1 VGEDTFRKFN
11 FNNMEELIHLT
22 DQSNLPLS
30 SNQLGLWI
38 IAQQDLSS
46 PAYNMQMT
54 YHFRGE
60 IRLAVFRESLEIL
73 FERQHTM
80 FSIFRQ
86 KEGIPFIEIK
96 KRPVDIDLI
105 DFSNFPQSVRREKIL
120 SFAGENIRRTFD
132 LENGPLYRFYLLKE
146 DESSYFFNAV
156 IHHLIFDGF
165 SRRIFVQ
172 ELSRIYTD
180 IVNGAD
186 YRTEPLQYFSY
197 DYSLK
202 EKGSLTPEKEQQFV
216 NFWKDY
222 LKDCPPE
229 LKFPYDFHRKSEPS
243 GLGCRVPF
251 RISEKNTEKLRQLSK
266 ELGATLFNTMLSA
279 VGIIFQKYTG
289 SDDICIGVPVSTR
302 RDDLVQKLFGMF
314 VNTVGV
320 RLKIDGTKKFSD
332 QVNLTRRSFM
342 GAIARSELPFEKIVK
357 AVNPERIPGVNPFY
371 QISFT
376 WHNGLTIPMNFAG
389 ISGESTTVENGISS
403 FDFTFFMWENG
414 NFIDGEIEYD
424 VDIIKQDTAL
434 RLKDHF
440 LSLVD
445 NLVQNP
451 EAPMSSVSIVS
462 DEDKRMISLV
472 NDTRTNYPGD
482 KTIAELFEEQA
493 KLYPEKT
500 ALVFKEKVFTYREL
514 NERAN
519 QIAWKLRESGVNK
532 DTPVGLITEK
542 SAEMIVA
549 ILGILKSGS
558 GYVPIDPEYPEE
570 RINYMIKDSGCR
582 IILTNSDKS
591 DKVNLAGVTILNLD
605 SENTYHNDKSD
616 PEILNSSTDLA
627 YIIYTSGT
635 TGTPKGTI
643 IHQKGVVR
651 LVRNTNYIDIK
662 PDDHVLQSSAIV
674 FDASV
679 EEIYGALLNGAT
691 LYVIDKENLLDPGS
705 LGDFLESHR
714 ITYVDLTSA
723 LFTQI
728 AEARTDI
735 FKNVKTLVLGGDVV
749 SVVHANK
756 IRKDNPSLKLINTYG
771 PTENSCNSTYY
782 IIDKDFESNIPIG
795 KPISNS
801 TAYIFDKDMNYLPVG
816 VVGELYVGG
825 DGVSPGYLNQE
836 DLNRKAFLV
845 NPHNPGERL
854 YRTGD
859 LARWLPDWN
868 IDFRGRADNQL
879 KIRGFRVELG
889 EIESAIN
896 SIEGVIETVVKAIK
910 VEEGDYKLIAFVNVP
925 VIFSME
931 REEMIAKVKEKLPS
945 YMVPSGFKYMHG
957 FPTTIN
963 GKTDRKALVYDMGEL
978 LKREKTDLTKSSQTE
993 RTLIKIWGD
1002 VLKTSDLSLSDNFFD
1017 IGGNSLLA
1025 ISLTNRISKEF
1036 NIVLK
1041 ALKVFELPTIRDQA
1055 EFLSGRKDDSM
1066 VDKNL
1071 EIDDKTR
1078 NRKNVNF
1085 RKLRG

>member
-1 VGEDTFRKFN
+1 
-11 FNNMEELIHLT
+11 MEELIHLT

-30 SNQLGLWI
+30 TNQMGLWI

-54 YHFRGE
+54 YHFRDE
-60 IRLAVFRESLEIL
+60 IKMDILRQSVNIL

-80 FSIFRQ
+80 FSVFKQ
-86 KEGIPFIEIK
+86 NDGIPYIEIL
-96 KRPVDIDLI
+96 KRPVEIELI
-105 DFSNFPQSVRREKIL
+105 DFSEFLPSERRDKIL
-120 SFAGENIRRTFD
+120 SFAGENIRKNFD
-132 LENGPLYRFYLLKE
+132 LENGPLYRLFLLKE
-146 DESSYFFNAV
+146 DEKSFFFNIV
-156 IHHLIFDGF
+156 VHHLIFDGF
-165 SRRIFVQ
+165 SRRIMVQ

-180 IVNGAD
+180 IVNGND
-186 YRTEPLQYFSY
+186 NTTEPLKYFSY
-197 DYSLK
+197 DYSQKLSGSLAPDK
-202 EKGSLTPEKEQQFV
+202 EKLFID
-216 NFWKDY
+216 FWKEY

-251 RISEKNTEKLRQLSK
+251 RISHGNTEKLRALSK
-266 ELGATLFNTMLSA
+266 ETGVSLFNTMLSA

-289 SDDICIGVPVSTR
+289 IDDICIGVPVSTR
-302 RDDLVQKLFGMF
+302 RDEFVQKLFGMF
-314 VNTVGV
+314 VNTVGI

-332 QVNLTRRSFM
+332 QLHLARRSFM
-342 GAIARSELPFEKIVK
+342 GAIARSGLPFEKIVK

-389 ISGESTTVENGISS
+389 ISGDSITVEKGISS

-414 NFIDGEIEYD
+414 DFIDGEIEYD
-424 VDIIKQDTAL
+424 VDIIRHETAL

-440 LSLVD
+440 LALIE
-445 NLVQNP
+445 NLVANP
-451 EAPMSSVSIVS
+451 EAPLSSVSILP
-462 DEDKRMISLV
+462 EKDKRMLNLV
-472 NDTRTNYPGD
+472 NETETNYPSG

-493 KLYPEKT
+493 KLYPDKP
-500 ALVFKEKVFTYREL
+500 ALVFKEKLFTYRQL

-519 QIAWKLRESGVNK
+519 QIGWKLRELGVNK
-532 DTPVGLITEK
+532 NTPVGLITEK

-549 ILGILKSGS
+549 ILGILKAGS

-570 RINYMIKDSGCR
+570 RINFMITDSGCR
-582 IILTNSDKS
+582 VILTNSDKS
-591 DKVNLAGVTILNLD
+591 GKVNVPGVNILDLN
-605 SENTYHNDKSD
+605 SEDTYNPDKSD
-616 PEILNSSTDLA
+616 PGIINNSTDLA

-643 IHQKGVVR
+643 IIQKGVVR
-651 LVRNTNYIDIK
+651 LVRNTNYIDIR
-662 PDDHVLQSSAIV
+662 PEDHVLQSSAIV

-705 LGDFLESHR
+705 LGDFLTANQ

-735 FKNVKTLVLGGDVV
+735 FSNVKTLVLGGDVV

-756 IRKDNPSLKLINTYG
+756 IRKDNPSLRLINTYG

-782 IIDKDFESNIPIG
+782 IIDQDFDHNIPIG

-825 DGVSPGYLNQE
+825 DGVSPGYLNRE
-836 DLNRKAFLV
+836 DLNKKVFLE
-845 NPHNPGERL
+845 NPHNPGEPL

-889 EIESAIN
+889 EIEAAIN
-896 SIEGVIETVVKAIK
+896 SIEGVIETVVKALK
-910 VEEGDYKLIAFVNVP
+910 VEEGDYKLVAFINVP
-925 VIFSME
+925 ELFTME
-931 REEMIAKVKEKLPS
+931 REELIANIKAKLPS
-945 YMVPSGFKYMHG
+945 YMVPSGIKYMHG

-963 GKTDRKALVYDMGEL
+963 GKTDRKALVYDAGEL
-978 LKREKTDLTKSSQTE
+978 GKREKTDLTKSSQTE
-993 RTLIKIWGD
+993 RTLIRIWSE
-1002 VLKTSDLSLSDNFFD
+1002 VLKTGDISLSDNFFD

-1041 ALKVFELPTIRDQA
+1041 ALKVFELPTIHDQA
-1055 EFLSGRKDDSM
+1055 DFLSGKKDDKM
-1066 VDKNL
+1066 ANKNI

>member
-1 VGEDTFRKFN
+1 
-11 FNNMEELIHLT
+11 
-22 DQSNLPLS
+22 
-30 SNQLGLWI
+30 
-38 IAQQDLSS
+38 
-46 PAYNMQMT
+46 
-54 YHFRGE
+54 
-60 IRLAVFRESLEIL
+60 
-73 FERQHTM
+73 
-80 FSIFRQ
+80 
-86 KEGIPFIEIK
+86 
-96 KRPVDIDLI
+96 
-105 DFSNFPQSVRREKIL
+105 
-120 SFAGENIRRTFD
+120 
-132 LENGPLYRFYLLKE
+132 
-146 DESSYFFNAV
+146 
-156 IHHLIFDGF
+156 
-165 SRRIFVQ
+165 
-172 ELSRIYTD
+172 
-180 IVNGAD
+180 
-186 YRTEPLQYFSY
+186 
-197 DYSLK
+197 
-202 EKGSLTPEKEQQFV
+202 
-216 NFWKDY
+216 
-222 LKDCPPE
+222 
-229 LKFPYDFHRKSEPS
+229 
-243 GLGCRVPF
+243 VPF
-251 RISEKNTEKLRQLSK
+251 RITGENTEKLRVLSK
-266 ELGATLFNTMLSA
+266 ENGLTLFNTMLSA

-289 SDDICIGVPVSTR
+289 SNDICIGVPVSTR

-320 RLKIDGTKKFSD
+320 RLKIDGTKRFTD
-332 QVNLTRRSFM
+332 HLHLTRRSFM
-342 GAIARSELPFEKIVK
+342 GAISRSEIPFEKIVK

-389 ISGESTTVENGISS
+389 ISGESTSVENGISS

-414 NFIDGEIEYD
+414 EFIDGEIEYD
-424 VDIIKQDTAL
+424 LDIIKHETAL

-440 LSLVD
+440 LALVD
-445 NLVQNP
+445 NLVTNP
-451 EAPMSSVSIVS
+451 GAPLSSVSILP
-462 DEDKRMISLV
+462 DEDKRMISIV
-472 NDTRTNYPGD
+472 NDTKTNYPAE
-482 KTIAELFEEQA
+482 KTIAELFEDQA
-493 KLYPEKT
+493 KMYPDKT

-519 QIAWKLRESGVNK
+519 QIAWRLRELGVNK
-532 DTPVGLITEK
+532 NTPVAIITEK

-558 GYVPIDPEYPEE
+558 GYVPIDPEYPGE
-570 RINYMIKDSGCR
+570 RINFMITDSDCR
-582 IILTNSDKS
+582 VILTNSDKS
-591 DKVNLAGVTILNLD
+591 EKVNVPGVTILHLYTE
-605 SENTYHNDKSD
+605 STYHADKSNPD
-616 PEILNSSTDLA
+616 IVNTSSDLA

-643 IHQKGVVR
+643 IIQKGVVR
-651 LVRNTNYIDIK
+651 LVRNTNYINIK
-662 PDDHVLQSSAIV
+662 PDDRVLQSSAIV

-679 EEIYGALLNGAT
+679 EEIYGALLNGAA

-705 LGDFLESHR
+705 LGDFLTINE

-735 FKNVKTLVLGGDVV
+735 FSNVKTLVLGGDVV

-782 IIDKDFESNIPIG
+782 IIDKDFDHNIPIG

-825 DGVSPGYLNQE
+825 DGVSPGYLNRE
-836 DLNRKAFLV
+836 DLNKKVFLE
-845 NPHNPGERL
+845 NPHNPDERL

-889 EIESAIN
+889 EIEAAIN
-896 SIEGVIETVVKAIK
+896 SIEGVIETVVKALK
-910 VEEGDYKLIAFVNVP
+910 VEEGDYKLVAFINVP
-925 VIFSME
+925 ELFTVE
-931 REEMIAKVKEKLPS
+931 REELISKVKAKLPS

-963 GKTDRKALVYDMGEL
+963 GKTDRKALVYDTGEL
-978 LKREKTDLTKSSQTE
+978 GKREKTDLTKSSQTE
-993 RTLIKIWGD
+993 KTLIRIWSD

-1036 NIVLK
+1036 NIILK

-1055 EFLSGRKDDSM
+1055 EFLSGRKDESM
-1066 VDKNL
+1066 AHKNV